1 MKKSKMMRIGQ
12 YMEGLNDP
20 GGIATYIYRLSQAQL
35 AAGHRVYF
43 FDTRP
48 INLKLVAEDDK
59 IVICD
64 DDDLYRQAA
73 LSKLDILHLHTSIS
87 KLPPQGLPVVR
98 TVHGHNPYCPSG
110 SRYLQNWHQPCD
122 RAYGLGS
129 CLWGHFVD
137 HCGSIRPQGLQNEF
151 QRCWQEME
159 TLKKL
164 PAIANS
170 EFVRQQMIRSGYNPA
185 LVEMLYLPAPEI
197 EDYSPPPDTDIPH
210 FVFVGRITPQ
220 KGLNW
225 LLKALTIVQEPIHL
239 DIAGTGNP
247 EQENLLISLVRQL
260 KLEDKVTLHGWVDS
274 VQVMQLLRAARALI
288 FPSVWHEPAGFVSL
302 EAAAIGRPIIASK
315 VGGIPEY
322 VDRLQNALLVETND
336 IHGLAQSIEKLAK
349 NWSLAQE
356 MGLKGRQVVREYY
369 LMEDH
374 LRNLMKL
381 YDLAIR
387 EQSKIFL

>member
-1 MKKSKMMRIGQ
+1 MRIAH
-12 YMEGLNDP
+12 YMEGLSDP

-35 AAGHRVYF
+35 AAGHEVYL
-43 FDTRP
+43 FDTRS
-48 INLKLVAEDDK
+48 ITLKLVSEDYTF
-59 IVICD
+59 VIGD
-64 DDDLYRQAA
+64 NDDLYRQVA
-73 LSKLDILHLHTSIS
+73 SSNLDILHLHTSIS
-87 KLPPQGLPVVR
+87 KLPPPGLPLVR

-110 SRYLQNWHQPCD
+110 SRYLENWYQPCD
-122 RAYGLGS
+122 RPYGLAS

-137 HCGSIRPQGLQNEF
+137 HCGSIRPQVLQNEF
-151 QRCWQEME
+151 QRCWGEME

-185 LVEMLYLPAPEI
+185 LIEMLYLPAPEI
-197 EDYSPPPDTDIPH
+197 QDYSLPPNTDIPH
-210 FVFVGRITPQ
+210 FVFVGRIAPQ

-225 LLKALTIVQEPIHL
+225 LLKAVASVQTPIHL
-239 DIAGTGNP
+239 DIAGTGNQ
-247 EQENLLISLVRQL
+247 EQEKLLITLINQL

-274 VQVMQLLRAARALI
+274 ANVMQLLRSSRALI

-302 EAAAIGRPIIASK
+302 EAAAMGRPIIASK

-322 VDRLQNALLVETND
+322 IECLQNALLVEAND

-349 NWSLAQE
+349 NWILAQE
-356 MGLKGRQVVREYY
+356 MGLKGRQMVKERF
-369 LMEDH
+369 LMADH
-374 LRNLMKL
+374 LQELMIL

-387 EQSKIFL
+387 QKKDLLK